1 MRLLAL
7 AVILTMTLGFAVT
20 ALADSEPAPL
30 AMNIKALGGGRLNEF
45 TDGVYGGVG
54 TNNIGL
60 LVKTWGRVT
69 YVDTVG
75 KFFYIDDGSGRTD
88 GSTHLVTGSPVEN
101 VGVRVSYDNLA
112 PGNTISPPAE
122 TTYVAVTGIIST
134 VLVNVGGVDRV
145 QPNLRP
151 RRQSDIQ

>member
-1 MRLLAL
+1 MRYAALLGVVL
-7 AVILTMTLGFAVT
+7 FTFGLCAVVCAEGA
-20 ALADSEPAPL
+20 PAPL
-30 AMNIKALGGGRLNEF
+30 AMNVKALGGGRLNEF
-45 TDGVYGGVG
+45 TDGVYGGTG

-69 YVDTVG
+69 YVDSTN
-75 KFFYIDDGSGRTD
+75 KFFYIDDGSGRVD
-88 GSTHLVTGSPVEN
+88 GSSHLVAGVPVNN

-112 PGNTISPPAE
+112 SGNSIDPPAE

-134 VLVNVGGVDRV
+134 VMINAGGVDRV

-151 RRQSDIQ
+151 RRQTDIQ